1 MTESNLA
8 SRADESVATGTLMP
22 LVSLRKHYK
31 ISLWTCFIVVLLG
44 IPIAWF
50 KGVSYYSATAVIYIS
65 PRVPNVLQENREQEM
80 SSYQQYKQFVDQQ
93 AGTITRYDLL
103 LEAFKKMGD
112 KRFLWQDKEESE
124 RRAAERLQAALIIG
138 SVNDTYLLSVALE
151 STKKEGLEEIVN
163 TVVQVYVDNAH
174 EEQLIYASKE
184 RIKLLSD
191 ERDKLQ
197 GAIAKKKKRLS
208 AISQEL
214 GVTTFVDSTINP
226 YDKLLT
232 DSQSAYSSAQRDYL
246 KATAELSLFE
256 NPQDPSVKAS
266 LDAAVADIV
275 YKDEGLTS
283 LKANMYERRS
293 ELVKQI
299 SGLDPRHPGYGQIK
313 SQLEVIEAEVVN
325 ATTQLSDRVTQR
337 LLEERHSNVKLTKK
351 IEDDLLEQI
360 TVQKKNA
367 IWFSTLYNEGISIS
381 QDIKRFYSQL
391 DSIENRISFLELESK
406 APGVI
411 RIESLARPPEIPVRG
426 GRTKILM
433 IICVLGAI
441 LGVIIPIIIDML
453 DKRIRTAG
461 QVEKLL
467 GYKPLAALLEA
478 RPDDVTSQNTIAH
491 TRRRLALALERERK
505 QSGKAS
511 HIVLLTSVA
520 HDSAVTSLALDL
532 ANDYQKIDEP
542 VIVIEVNI
550 LDTDKRYTN
559 SQQQMGLIDLIRDP
573 TLDINKAIC
582 PADGTYPDRM
592 SIGLTKD
599 NLLFGYQHLQTV
611 LDKVSQRYP
620 VVILDAA
627 PILYSAD
634 TEFFVSISDITLLVI
649 AANLVKPGEMKRA
662 VKVLERID
670 PKSVGFVVTRL
681 EVFRGGGYYASFNK
695 SYVEK
700 QLNDDDDAEIQLT
713 ANYYKKHDD

>member
-266 LDAAVADIV
+266 LDAAVSDIV

-700 QLNDDDDAEIQLT
+700 QLNDDDAEIQLT

>member
-44 IPIAWF
+44 IPVAWF

-112 KRFLWQDKEESE
+112 KRFLWQDKAESE

-138 SVNDTYLLSVALE
+138 PVNDTYLLSVALE

-184 RIKLLSD
+184 RIQLLSD

-266 LDAAVADIV
+266 LDAAVSDIV

-433 IICVLGAI
+433 IMCVLGAI
-441 LGVIIPIIIDML
+441 LGVIVPIIIDML

-511 HIVLLTSVA
+511 HLVLLTSVA

-550 LDTDKRYTN
+550 LDTDKRYIN
-559 SQQQMGLIDLIRDP
+559 SQQPQMGLIDLIRDP
-573 TLDINKAIC
+573 TLDIDKVIC

-599 NLLFGYQHLQTV
+599 SLLFGYQHLQTV

-634 TEFFVSISDITLLVI
+634 TEFFVSISDITLLII

-695 SYVEK
+695 SYAEK
-700 QLNDDDDAEIQLT
+700 QLNDDAEIQLT